1 MKRLMAVAAAVLA
14 AAVLATAGLLT
25 GCSTAKSDGS
35 GAKATSTVRLTT
47 HPTQAFQAGWNP
59 FAAQLNAGVAFFYEP
74 LMRVNA
80 QNPSPKPWLAD
91 SWKFSDGGKTLTF
104 RLHPGVKW
112 SDGKPLTAKDVKFSL
127 EVPLEH
133 LELNL
138 AGAPYTS
145 VDALDANT
153 VVVHYPKVG
162 YSDLG
167 SFKNRN
173 IYPQHIWAARNLK
186 TDQNLKPVGSGP
198 VTLDSFSPQQ
208 ITLKIRKDYWNG
220 SFPAVKKVAIVA
232 AQESSTRSL
241 LLKDKLDWSTMSW
254 QGAEKN
260 YVALDPEH
268 HKYQVYPLLGSE
280 GVLFNMKKGPTTDVH
295 VRQAL
300 TKAVDV
306 TKVLKV
312 MGTGQPAV
320 NPSGLNN
327 KVGAAWLPADLAG
340 KTLEQDA
347 ADARAELVAGGWSV
361 RGGKLSKDG
370 KSYPLTLNVYQPYAN
385 WVDMGTALK
394 DQWKSILNLDV
405 TVNNMP
411 EATFTQKEPVG
422 DFSMETAF
430 TPPSADGSIFGA
442 LNAFSSDYYTP
453 LGKSAASNFGRF
465 NDPDYSA
472 QIVKMAT
479 VDPADTARLKKLAGP
494 ALRILAQQAPF
505 IPIGGSASFVDI
517 NSSHFTGWPTPETAT
532 YTPYTSAGPDT
543 TLTLQRLR
551 SAS

>member
-14 AAVLATAGLLT
+14 TAVLATAGLLT

-59 FAAQLNAGVAFFYEP
+59 FAAQLNAGVSFFYEP

-80 QNPSPKPWLAD
+80 QNPSPQPWLAD

-133 LELNL
+133 PELNL

-145 VDALDANT
+145 VDAPDANT

-327 KVGAAWLPADLAG
+327 QVGAAWLPADLAG

-347 ADARAELVAGGWSV
+347 AGARAELAAGGWSV

-394 DQWKSILNLDV
+394 DQWKSVLSLDV

-494 ALRILAQQAPF
+494 ALRILARQAPF

-517 NSSHFTGWPTPETAT
+517 NSSHFTGWPTPETAR